1 MCARSGQ
8 RRSHHDHRL
17 GTLSIMKKASILLVT
32 SNGTG
37 MGHLTRQSSIARAL
51 GTDADVFILSMS
63 AGITVLDQSEFRTE
77 FLPSYQKRW
86 MPRRDWHQ
94 YLRQRIVAL
103 AREIQADVICFD
115 GVAPYEGLIRSR
127 SDLPQTAFVWF
138 RRGLWRPGTNLPA
151 LRSAPFFDL
160 IIEPGDL
167 GQSRDQGPT
176 KDLAAARIAPVS
188 LLDVLDTCDRDEAR
202 LALGLPTE
210 GKIALVSLGSGAV
223 GLDAE
228 LREAAC
234 AHVLDQGW
242 QVATTQAILEG
253 SMSAANG
260 VHVLQRIYP
269 LARYIKAF
277 DLVVSAA
284 GYNAVHEFV
293 PAGIPSVFVPNTH
306 TSTDD
311 QVARAQGC
319 HDAGLAEWSHPD
331 VGIAGL
337 TAAIDQAITN
347 SAQISQ
353 TIQRRAAGARGSQE
367 AAALLLK
374 LATTFGTDHPSLPTR
389 AKRNQFLWQQ
399 DAKRL
404 LRSMISTKIIPAR
417 RKIAEPADLL
427 EVNLEI
433 SLESMPSG
441 VVADSTTAESSPN
454 SDGQLTLRQTS
465 ELTTDLV
472 QGSDPFEHISPNT
485 SLAYWQE
492 RTAIL
497 HRFYRIKST
506 SMSTRK

>member
-1 MCARSGQ
+1 
-8 RRSHHDHRL
+8 
-17 GTLSIMKKASILLVT
+17 
-32 SNGTG
+32 
-37 MGHLTRQSSIARAL
+37 
-51 GTDADVFILSMS
+51 
-63 AGITVLDQSEFRTE
+63 
-77 FLPSYQKRW
+77 
-86 MPRRDWHQ
+86 
-94 YLRQRIVAL
+94 
-103 AREIQADVICFD
+103 
-115 GVAPYEGLIRSR
+115 
-127 SDLPQTAFVWF
+127 
-138 RRGLWRPGTNLPA
+138 
-151 LRSAPFFDL
+151 
-160 IIEPGDL
+160 
-167 GQSRDQGPT
+167 DQGPT

-188 LLDVLDTCDRDEAR
+188 LLDVLDIYSRDEAR
-202 LALGLPTE
+202 RAIGLPTE
-210 GKIALVSLGSGAV
+210 GRIALVSLGSGAV
-223 GLDAE
+223 GLDAD

-269 LARYIKAF
+269 LAQYIKAF

-293 PAGIPSVFVPNTH
+293 PAGIPSVFVPNIH

-331 VGIAGL
+331 EGIAGL
-337 TAAIDQAITN
+337 TAAIAQAISN
-347 SAQISQ
+347 SAEISR
-353 TIQRRAAGARGSQE
+353 TIQRRISDGQGSQE

-374 LATTFGTDHPSLPTR
+374 LAASFDTDRPSLPTQI
-389 AKRNQFLWQQ
+389 KRNQFLWQQ

-404 LRSMISTKIIPAR
+404 LRSMISTKVIPSR
-417 RKIAEPADLL
+417 RQITEPADLL

-441 VVADSTTAESSPN
+441 GVAESTAAGISPAT
-454 SDGQLTLRQTS
+454 DGQLTLRQTS

-472 QGSDPFEHISPNT
+472 QSSDPFEHISPNT
-485 SLAYWQE
+485 SLAYWKE